1 MKYKYLNQY
10 LIEQK
15 KNDDTLSSELL
26 LLIESILDSCVEI
39 SNIIGKGA
47 LKNML
52 GEANNINVQGERQK
66 KLDIVCNEILL
77 NGSSWN
83 GTLAAIAS
91 EELQSI
97 YEIPSKYE
105 TGNYLLLFDPLDG
118 SSNIEVNATIGTI
131 FSILRVPSSDLN
143 ITEKDFFQKGLN
155 QVAAGYVVYGPQ
167 SILVLTL
174 GKGVASFTLDKEIG
188 FWKLINNDIKIPI
201 VTQEYA
207 INTSNFR
214 HWFPPVKK
222 YIEELQEG
230 KSGLRKKNFNMRW
243 VASMVAD
250 VHRILMRGGIFIY
263 PADNRD
269 LSVPGKLRLLYEAN
283 PMSFIIEQAGG
294 AATDGVSRILEI
306 VPEKLHQRVPVF
318 LGSKEEVDLVS
329 SYHKK

>member
-1 MKYKYLNQY
+1 MFREK
-10 LIEQK
+10 
-15 KNDDTLSSELL
+15 
-26 LLIESILDSCVEI
+26 
-39 SNIIGKGA
+39 GK
-47 LKNML
+47 
-52 GEANNINVQGERQK
+52 K

-188 FWKLINNDIKIPI
+188 FWKLINNDI
-201 VTQEYA
+201 
-207 INTSNFR
+207 
-214 HWFPPVKK
+214 
-222 YIEELQEG
+222 
-230 KSGLRKKNFNMRW
+230 
-243 VASMVAD
+243 
-250 VHRILMRGGIFIY
+250 
-263 PADNRD
+263 DN
-269 LSVPGKLRLLYEAN
+269 
-283 PMSFIIEQAGG
+283 
-294 AATDGVSRILEI
+294 
-306 VPEKLHQRVPVF
+306 
-318 LGSKEEVDLVS
+318 
-329 SYHKK
+329 